1 MAAIELPEHKDD
13 GRFAGQ
19 RVGILCAGSP
29 VAGNGGAESFYAGLK
44 LGFEQIGCI
53 PEFVELEADE
63 PSVDKII
70 RNYALAGDVDL
81 SRYDFVVSSKVP
93 TYAVKHPNHVMFLNH
108 AVRIFDDMF
117 NVRFPDAQPSDYS
130 DRARIHKADFAALQ
144 GVKARMSQGFEISR
158 RLMRWRGM
166 SAQVLHPPL
175 GFNDFVPGQ
184 GEGDYFMIAG
194 RLHPWKRFDLLI
206 KAVRFAKRPVR
217 LLIAGEG
224 EFEPELRRLAQGMDG
239 IEFLGRISDEELIRL
254 YSGAIAVPFIPQ
266 REDYGYVTLE
276 AFASGSPVLTC
287 TDSGEP
293 AHIVRNFETGLVVP
307 PEPQAIAEA
316 LDWFW
321 DNRKEARAMGL
332 RGLELVN
339 EMSWRDTAYALASA
353 ATDGLSPSHQD
364 TRRITVLDMQPID
377 PPTGGGRLRLL
388 GLYHNLGADT
398 RCQYVGT
405 YDWPGEKY
413 RAHALS
419 PTLSEIDIPLSDA
432 HHRAAAELAQKAN
445 GKNVIDLA
453 FSNQAHLSPEYVAE
467 ARRAAADAEV
477 VIFSHP
483 WIYPLVKDVLRPS
496 QIVIYESH
504 NVEGFLRAQLL
515 EDSNQAERQ
524 VLEWVV
530 EDELELGNR
539 ADWILACSHEDL
551 LRFNRL
557 YDFPLEKMRVVPN
570 GVMAFSNPVP
580 QEKDRAKARKAM
592 GLAEDAFVGIFIGS
606 GYGPN
611 VDAARFINEQL
622 APLCPQVTFVIA
634 GGVGVGMTAAHP
646 NVIITGQLA
655 DAERDLWYVA
665 ASFAVNPMMAGSGT
679 NIKMFDFMA
688 MALPVVTTEVG
699 ARGIETG
706 GAEMMLV
713 VRPTAAAFADAI
725 ADLADVERRTT
736 LGQRGRTSVE
746 EGYSWERISDLL
758 GRFVTMREALAA
770 QTLPKISVVI
780 PSYERPHQLEAL
792 MQALQAQVERD
803 FEVVVVDQSAVRW
816 DGADDDW
823 GFPLFYYHSPVKG
836 AVRARNNGAMLAQGE
851 IIAFVDD
858 DCLPDPEWL
867 FNARKYFDDADV
879 VGVEGLIRSDHEDD
893 PDWRPVTNVGFE
905 GIGFMTA
912 NLMVRSSAFQYLG
925 GFDLQFDK
933 PHFREDTDFGWRM
946 QDLGKVPYARDVAV
960 FHPAQPRSLE
970 RESLAARTKFF
981 CKDALLWRKHPE
993 RYRNLF
999 LAEGHFLNT
1008 KGFKEALLD
1017 GFRSM
1022 GMPVSEVPAWMMEKL
1037 DAH

>member
-1 MAAIELPEHKDD
+1 M
-13 GRFAGQ
+13 
-19 RVGILCAGSP
+19 
-29 VAGNGGAESFYAGLK
+29 
-44 LGFEQIGCI
+44 
-53 PEFVELEADE
+53 
-63 PSVDKII
+63 
-70 RNYALAGDVDL
+70 
-81 SRYDFVVSSKVP
+81 
-93 TYAVKHPNHVMFLNH
+93 
-108 AVRIFDDMF
+108 
-117 NVRFPDAQPSDYS
+117 
-130 DRARIHKADFAALQ
+130 
-144 GVKARMSQGFEISR
+144 
-158 RLMRWRGM
+158 
-166 SAQVLHPPL
+166 
-175 GFNDFVPGQ
+175 
-184 GEGDYFMIAG
+184 
-194 RLHPWKRFDLLI
+194 
-206 KAVRFAKRPVR
+206 
-217 LLIAGEG
+217 
-224 EFEPELRRLAQGMDG
+224 
-239 IEFLGRISDEELIRL
+239 
-254 YSGAIAVPFIPQ
+254 
-266 REDYGYVTLE
+266 
-276 AFASGSPVLTC
+276 
-287 TDSGEP
+287 
-293 AHIVRNFETGLVVP
+293 
-307 PEPQAIAEA
+307 
-316 LDWFW
+316 
-321 DNRKEARAMGL
+321 
-332 RGLELVN
+332 
-339 EMSWRDTAYALASA
+339 
-353 ATDGLSPSHQD
+353 
-364 TRRITVLDMQPID
+364 
-377 PPTGGGRLRLL
+377 
-388 GLYHNLGADT
+388 
-398 RCQYVGT
+398 
-405 YDWPGEKY
+405 
-413 RAHALS
+413 
-419 PTLSEIDIPLSDA
+419 
-432 HHRAAAELAQKAN
+432 
-445 GKNVIDLA
+445 
-453 FSNQAHLSPEYVAE
+453 
-467 ARRAAADAEV
+467 
-477 VIFSHP
+477 
-483 WIYPLVKDVLRPS
+483 
-496 QIVIYESH
+496 
-504 NVEGFLRAQLL
+504 
-515 EDSNQAERQ
+515 
-524 VLEWVV
+524 
-530 EDELELGNR
+530 
-539 ADWILACSHEDL
+539 
-551 LRFNRL
+551 
-557 YDFPLEKMRVVPN
+557 
-570 GVMAFSNPVP
+570 
-580 QEKDRAKARKAM
+580 
-592 GLAEDAFVGIFIGS
+592 
-606 GYGPN
+606 
-611 VDAARFINEQL
+611 
-622 APLCPQVTFVIA
+622 TFVIA

>member
-1 MAAIELPEHKDD
+1 MAAIELPQHKDD
-13 GRFAGQ
+13 GRFVGK

-29 VAGNGGAESFYAGLK
+29 VAGNGGAERFYAGLK
-44 LGFEQIGCI
+44 LGFEQIGCLAD
-53 PEFVELEADE
+53 FVELEADE
-63 PSVDKII
+63 PSVEKIV
-70 RNYALAGDVDL
+70 RNYALAADVDV

-93 TYAVKHPNHVMFLNH
+93 TYAVKHPNHVLFLNH

-117 NVRFPDAQPSDYS
+117 GDRFPDAQLSDYH
-130 DRARIHKADFAALQ
+130 DRARIHRADFEALQ

-158 RLMRWRGM
+158 RLTRWRGM

-175 GFNDFVPGQ
+175 GFNEFVPG
-184 GEGDYFMIAG
+184 EGAGSYFMIAG

-206 KAVRFAKRPVR
+206 KAVRVARRPVR

-224 EFEPELRRLAQGMDG
+224 EHEAELRQLAKGLEG
-239 IEFLGRISDEELIRL
+239 IEFLGRISDDDLIRL
-254 YSGAIAVPFIPQ
+254 YSDAIAVPFIPQ

-293 AHIVRNFETGLVVP
+293 AHIVRNFETGLVVA
-307 PEPQAIAEA
+307 PEPQAIADA

-321 DNRKEARAMGL
+321 DHREEARAMGR
-332 RGLELVN
+332 RGLDLVN
-339 EMSWRDTAYALASA
+339 AMSWRDTAYALASA
-353 ATDGLSPSHQD
+353 AMDGVAPSHQD
-364 TRRITVLDMQPID
+364 IKRVTVLDMQPID

-388 GLYHNLGADT
+388 GLYHNLGAKT
-398 RCQYVGT
+398 QCNYVGT

-419 PTLSEIDIPLSDA
+419 PTLFETDIPLSDA
-432 HHRAAAELAQKAN
+432 HHRAAAELAQQAN

-453 FSNQAHLSPEYVAE
+453 FSHQANLSPEYVTE
-467 ARRAAADAEV
+467 ARRAAAEAEV

-483 WIYPLVKDVLRPS
+483 WIYPLVKDILRPS

-515 EDSNQAERQ
+515 EDTNPTERQ

-570 GVMAFSNPVP
+570 GVMAFTNPVP
-580 QEKDRAKARKAM
+580 TEEDRTSARIKL
-592 GLAEDAFVGIFIGS
+592 GLAKDAFVGIFIGS

-611 VDAARFINEQL
+611 VDAARFINDEL
-622 APLCPQVTFVIA
+622 APLCPGVTFVIA
-634 GGVGVGMTAAHP
+634 GGVGVGMVSTHS
-646 NVIITGQLA
+646 NVIITGQLR
-655 DAERDLWYVA
+655 DDERDLWYVA

-706 GAEMMLV
+706 GGEMMLV
-713 VRPTAAAFADAI
+713 VRPTAIAFAEAI
-725 ADLADVERRTT
+725 DTMRDPVRRAL
-736 LGQRGRTSVE
+736 LGQRARTCVE
-746 EGYSWERISDLL
+746 EGYAWERISDLL
-758 GRFVTMREALAA
+758 GHFVTMREALAA

-780 PSYERPHQLEAL
+780 PSYERPHQLEDL
-792 MQALQAQVERD
+792 MRKLQAQVERN
-803 FEVVVVDQSAVRW
+803 FEVVVVDQSALPW
-816 DGADDDW
+816 NGAGDDW

-867 FNARKYFDDADV
+867 LNARKYFDDPDV

-946 QDLGKVPYARDVAV
+946 QDLGKVPYAHDVAV
-960 FHPAQPRSLE
+960 FHPAQSRSLE
-970 RESLAARTKFF
+970 RESLAARVQFF
-981 CKDALLWRKHPE
+981 CKDALLWRKHPD
-993 RYRNLF
+993 RYRKLF
-999 LAEGHFLNT
+999 MAEGHFLNT
-1008 KGFKEALLD
+1008 TGFKDALLD
-1017 GFRSM
+1017 GFRSL
-1022 GMPVSEVPAWMMEKL
+1022 GLGVDDVPAWMMEKL
-1037 DAH
+1037 DA